1 MRDLHHTKHRRILK
15 EKTNYI
21 LRPLFA
27 LLDFFELVFKRFITF
42 HIRPMRSSDIRLASE
57 CQPERLNSYGDFA
70 VIIQGAI
77 LHDLDFT
84 LETVNLYARSF
95 KGAKII
101 ISTWDWEE
109 KDKQAIKKLE
119 EKGGNVK
126 IILNEKI
133 DSISEKGEINNFNL
147 QVISSRAGV
156 ALAKKSGAKYI
167 LKTRADQRI
176 YNADVLDFFLN
187 LLKCFPMDNPEFKQ
201 RARII
206 AVNRGKSRP
215 RLYHFVDWLIFGT
228 AEDMETFWSDDLLTS
243 EMNVS
248 CESYLF
254 SKFLEKV
261 GHKPLWTKEDSL
273 SSFVRHC
280 ILVDLPMI
288 DLYWRKYD
296 YHREYRFLNYF
307 VRDSRNFGFVEWLN
321 MYYKLYPVSD
331 KLS

>member
-133 DSISEKGEINNFNL
+133 DSISEKGEIYNF
-147 QVISSRAGV
+147 
-156 ALAKKSGAKYI
+156 
-167 LKTRADQRI
+167 KTRADQRI

-228 AEDMETFWSDDLLTS
+228 IEDMKTFWSEDLLTS

-261 GHKPLWTKEDSL
+261 GHKPLWTKEDSF